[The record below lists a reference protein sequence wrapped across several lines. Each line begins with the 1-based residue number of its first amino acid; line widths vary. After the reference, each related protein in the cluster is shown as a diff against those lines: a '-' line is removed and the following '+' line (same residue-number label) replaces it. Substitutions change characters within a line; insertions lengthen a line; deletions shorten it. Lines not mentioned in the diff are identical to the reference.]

1 MSKCYVGLEMHIN
14 PNSAKLV
21 VGHREPGD
29 RIVVDYFAT
38 SFTGVVPDDSAQWVV
53 DQLREANI
61 TSEVDVAIDQ
71 WDTATLAAALRARG
85 LDVRTMHSS
94 AVVAVIHNLGKM
106 IDDEMVVASPLM
118 GNTPAMFGVEYA
130 FGLMVLAAQSDSPEE
145 PVVPPTPATLGDV
158 WALYQRLSADD
169 QVLFQVLAKAYVRHT
184 DGGVSLVG
192 LTDNDFSEL
201 LAGRLKP

>member
-1 MSKCYVGLEMHIN
+1 MSKCYVGLEMHVN

-21 VGHREPGD
+21 AGHREPGD

-38 SFTGVVPDDSAQWVV
+38 ITGVVPDDSAQWVV

-71 WDTATLAAALRARG
+71 WDTVTLAAALRARG
-85 LDVRTMHSS
+85 LSVHAMHSS
-94 AVVAVIHNLGKM
+94 AVDAVIHNLGKM
-106 IDDEMVVASPLM
+106 IDDEMVVAPLM
-118 GNTPAMFGVEYA
+118 GNTPTIFGMGYA
-130 FGLMVLAAQSDSPEE
+130 LGLMVLAAQSDGPEE

-169 QVLFQVLAKAYVRHT
+169 RALFQVLAKAYVRHT
-184 DGGVSLVG
+184 DGSMSLVG
-192 LTDNDFSEL
+192 LTDKEFGEL
-201 LAGRLKP
+201 LAGRLKS